1 MTTKLFSG
9 RSRIRTAPH
18 LGRGGISDRDVG
30 PWSKPAL
37 IRRFRRIEGQ
47 ARGLQ
52 KMVEDDRDTDEL
64 LMQIASVREALHS
77 AAAIILETYLA
88 TSAETILLS
97 DRSENTEQLMEKT
110 VDVFRRWA
118 T

>member
-1 MTTKLFSG
+1 M
-9 RSRIRTAPH
+9 
-18 LGRGGISDRDVG
+18 
-30 PWSKPAL
+30 

-52 KMVEDDRDTDEL
+52 KMMEENRDADEV

-77 AAAIILETYLA
+77 AAVLILETYLA
-88 TSAETILLS
+88 ASAEAILLS
-97 DRSENTEQLMEKT
+97 ANAADAERLMEKT
-110 VDVFRRWA
+110 VDVFRKWV

>member
-1 MTTKLFSG
+1 MTTKLITG
-9 RSRIRTAPH
+9 RSRFRTAPH
-18 LGRGGISDRDVG
+18 RGPGGIADRDIG

-52 KMVEDDRDTDEL
+52 KMVEDDRDTDDL
-64 LMQIASVREALHS
+64 LMQIASVREALHG
-77 AAAIILETYLA
+77 AAALILETYLV
-88 TSAETILLS
+88 TSAEAILLS
-97 DRSENTEQLMEKT
+97 DSSDEVEQLMERT
-110 VDVFRRWA
+110 VDVFRKWA

>member
-1 MTTKLFSG
+1 MIDRPDPHEAAAELAAGS
-9 RSRIRTAPH
+9 RSRA
-18 LGRGGISDRDVG
+18 
-30 PWSKPAL
+30 AL

-52 KMVEDDRDTDEL
+52 KMVETDRDPADV

-77 AAAIILETYLA
+77 AAALILGEYLA
-88 TSAETILLS
+88 TNAQAILLS
-97 DRSENTEQLMEKT
+97 ESAEDTSRLLDRAVE
-110 VDVFRRWA
+110 VFRKWA